1 MLTNL
6 HFLLLLKEVRAF
18 EEELIDIFAL
28 ISETV
33 QVVI

>member
-6 HFLLLLKEVRAF
+6 HFLLLLKEVRAL